1 MPPKLVPCRVSARH
15 PITLAGGRPA
25 AHGDV
30 VDVDPD
36 ANRAHIASGALR
48 PLPIPKPKPKPKPAP
63 RPGDSTQETA

>member
-36 ANRAHIASGALR
+36 ALR